1 MIAMSTIWLLIS
13 ILGGILGGL
22 VATGTSCISKRKM
35 TKKD

>member
-22 VATGTSCISKRKM
+22 LATSSSDIF
-35 TKKD
+35 KK